1 MQPENKTNYQG
12 VWQKE
17 RKTEMKEGEKRG
29 KKRKE
34 KASINPEQ
42 ITSSG
47 VTSPLSGSY
56 CPQKPEASVS
66 GALAQGRDGKP
77 RAWEDG
83 KLCWETITFH
93 KLRSETQNPRRRNS
107 QRVRV
112 IKTTNGVRFSMTSE
126 KADGHALKALSVY
139 SMGTIGS
146 QRNTSKP
153 WLVAKRRAVHLKLH
167 PVRWASSAV
176 AILTL
181 EGDHSLSWG
190 CLVCCKFG
198 EHLWFLP
205 TKYL

>member
-1 MQPENKTNYQG
+1 MYIIFGFVKCKNKQKQSQTCQSFSYCCRLHTPVNLLSIKQQPLRDKVYFKIFINLQPENKTNYQG

-17 RKTEMKEGEKRG
+17 RKTEMKEGGKRG

-93 KLRSETQNPRRRNS
+93 KLRSETQNP
-107 QRVRV
+107 
-112 IKTTNGVRFSMTSE
+112 
-126 KADGHALKALSVY
+126 
-139 SMGTIGS
+139 
-146 QRNTSKP
+146 
-153 WLVAKRRAVHLKLH
+153 
-167 PVRWASSAV
+167 
-176 AILTL
+176 
-181 EGDHSLSWG
+181 
-190 CLVCCKFG
+190 
-198 EHLWFLP
+198 
-205 TKYL
+205 